1 MLSITITPTRLYFNN
16 LTDELQINIET
27 YVDLKHNSRGFY
39 VEGDEKQLYK
49 ILLKLAYTYDIELY

>member
-1 MLSITITPTRLYFNN
+1 MLSIAITPTRLYFNN

-27 YVDLKHNSRGFY
+27 YVDLKRNSRGFY
-39 VEGDEKQLYK
+39 AEGDEKQLYK